1 MKTNFTQRK
10 FYIVYFLLV
19 IAIFFSRKSFATV
32 YTDNGTSTS
41 YNLLAGDSLAVLSGT
56 YTGNINKFLAGSKL
70 YVAPGANFTPGQFKN
85 PAGTFT
91 NYGTASLSSAVPI
104 NAGFTLNNYG
114 LLTFNGTVS
123 ITGTSTLINSKA
135 GTIDFKAVF
144 TLSNGSVLQNDGIM
158 IFEQNFN
165 TIVPSIV
172 TNNNTIKTFFNFNV
186 DDLFL
191 NNGLINSY
199 NKFNVN
205 SNAKFTNNCRVLAGG
220 GLTNLSDNTINN
232 GLVWMTDMTGTS
244 DLLQNSAKWTN
255 TSNGRIRTPKFN
267 NDSAFTG
274 GGHIYITG
282 ASKNA
287 GKMGINGDP
296 VQIVVYDV
304 TRTNLSTIFDI
315 QTIIPENNVV
325 YQSFSAPD
333 TTDFTGCAATFIT
346 QNSKSLPIVMSYF
359 GAFVEDNSKVK
370 LNWVTEME
378 MDNEY
383 YSVERSQ
390 DGKNFTAIAMVLG
403 SLNSSIRKTY
413 EYKDDLKG
421 ADASKTIYYRIK
433 QIDLDG
439 HSTYSP
445 VRSVKLS
452 QKQNMIQVN
461 PNPFVDNI
469 TVKYMS
475 PSSGKMD
482 IRIINTNGQMVV
494 NKTNGLVKGFNNV
507 AIYNLGSLARGLYI
521 VEVMINGE
529 VSEKTKLMKN

>member
-10 FYIVYFLLV
+10 FYIVYFILV
-19 IAIFFSRKSFATV
+19 IAIFFSRKSFAAV
-32 YTDNGTSTS
+32 YTDNGTSS
-41 YNLLAGDSLAVLSGT
+41 NYNLVAGDSLAVLSGT
-56 YTGNINKFLAGSKL
+56 YTGNIQKFLAGSKI
-70 YVAPGANFTPGQFKN
+70 YVAPGVNFTPGQFKN
-85 PAGTFT
+85 PAGAFI
-91 NYGTASLSSAVPI
+91 NYGTASFTSAIPFNTGFLLKNYSSI
-104 NAGFTLNNYG
+104 TFTG
-114 LLTFNGTVS
+114 AVS
-123 ITGTSTLINSKA
+123 ITGTSTLINAKG
-135 GTIDFKAVF
+135 GTIDFQAVF
-144 TLSNGSVLQNDGIM
+144 TLSNGSVLQNDGVM
-158 IFEQNFN
+158 IFEKNFN

-199 NKFNVN
+199 DKLNVN

-220 GLTNLSDNTINN
+220 GLNNFSDNTVNN
-232 GLVWMTDMTGTS
+232 GLVWMTDVTGTA
-244 DLLQNSAKWTN
+244 DILQNSATWTN

-267 NDSAFTG
+267 NDSTFTG
-274 GGHIYITG
+274 GGHVYITG

-304 TRTNLSTIFDI
+304 TRTNPLTIFDNQI
-315 QTIIPENNVV
+315 VTPENNVV

-333 TTDFTGCAATFIT
+333 TTDFTGCATSFIT

-359 GAFVEDNSKVK
+359 GAFVENNSKVK
-370 LNWVTEME
+370 FNWITEME
-378 MDNEY
+378 LNNEY
-383 YSVERSQ
+383 YTIERSQ
-390 DGKNFTAIAMVLG
+390 DNKSFSAIGMVLG
-403 SLNSSIRKTY
+403 SLTSTARKPY

-421 ADASKTIYYRIK
+421 VDVSKTIYYRVK
-433 QIDLDG
+433 QTDLDG

-445 VRSVKLS
+445 VRSVKLN
-452 QKQNMIQVN
+452 QKQSMVQVN

-475 PSSGKMD
+475 DVSGVMN
-482 IRIINTNGQMVV
+482 IRVVNVNGQTVV
-494 NKTNGLVKGFNNV
+494 AKKNNITKGFNST
-507 AIYNLGSLARGLYI
+507 AIYNLGSFPKGLYI
-521 VEVMINGE
+521 VEVTINGE